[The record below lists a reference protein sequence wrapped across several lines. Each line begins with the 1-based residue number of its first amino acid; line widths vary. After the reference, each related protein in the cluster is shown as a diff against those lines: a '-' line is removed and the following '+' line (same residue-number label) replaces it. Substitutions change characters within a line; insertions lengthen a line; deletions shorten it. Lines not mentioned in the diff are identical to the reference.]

1 MVQAYI
7 NIKSTPYFSKW
18 PLFPFPLFSASAN
31 QLIIKSANYPR
42 IFTTKIDLVPDVIQL
57 LSDHIANQIAAG
69 EVIQRPASAV
79 KELLENAIDAGAT
92 EIQLVIKDA
101 GKELIQVID
110 NGKGMSPTDARMAFE
125 RHATSKIRSIEDL
138 FTIKTMGFRG
148 EALASI
154 AAVTQVE
161 LKTRQSTTEAG
172 TRIVIE
178 GTEVKFQE
186 PCAVN
191 LGTSISVKNLFF
203 NVPARRHFLKS
214 ATTELRHILDE
225 FTRVALAYP
234 EIAFRFWNNGT
245 EQYHLTSGS
254 MKSRIVALL
263 GNAYEK
269 NLVPV
274 EEKTDLLNIHGF
286 IGKPDAATRTRGMQ
300 FFFINGRFI
309 RNAYLN
315 HAVVQGYEGL
325 IEKEAF
331 PFYVLFLEV
340 DPARVDVNVHPTKQE
355 VKFEDDRMMYAYLN
369 SAVKHALARYNI
381 APSLDF
387 TLNPEIQQLPSVQ
400 LPYTDRQKADIQKG
414 YLYNA
419 FSDKD
424 QAHLIERKDSLKR
437 WKELYEIA
445 KSPAAHQQPQ
455 NGSSQ
460 KTVGDMYLSSGIET
474 NENATQGSL
483 LNATGNEPK
492 SNNMMLIHG
501 TMLATTVKSG
511 LMLIHIRRAQERI
524 WYERLLEEWNS
535 QNTPS
540 QQVLFPI
547 AYEVSPQDAIL
558 LTEVLADLARIGFD
572 IAPFGQSTFVVQ
584 GIPSGLPPGEE
595 KNVLDEVN
603 KRTELLLV
611 HMARRLS
618 RNKHAIM
625 QPEAQQGLIDEL
637 FACSQPEYTP
647 DGKKVFVMIKKDDL
661 EGMLG

>member
-1 MVQAYI
+1 MA
-7 NIKSTPYFSKW
+7 
-18 PLFPFPLFSASAN
+18 
-31 QLIIKSANYPR
+31 
-42 IFTTKIDLVPDVIQL
+42 DVIQL

-101 GKELIQVID
+101 GKELIQVVD
-110 NGKGMSPTDARMAFE
+110 NGKGMSPTDARMSFE

-138 FTIKTMGFRG
+138 FTIRTMGFRG

-161 LKTRQSTTEAG
+161 LKTRQASSETG

-178 GTEVKFQE
+178 GTEVKLQE
-186 PCAVN
+186 PCA
-191 LGTSISVKNLFF
+191 LIPGTTISVKNLFF

-214 ATTELRHILDE
+214 TTTELRHILDE
-225 FTRVALAYP
+225 FTRVALASP
-234 EIAFRFWNNGT
+234 AISFRFWNNGT
-245 EQYHLTSGS
+245 EQYHLTSGTL
-254 MKSRIVALL
+254 KSRIVALL
-263 GNAYEK
+263 GNSYEK

-274 EEKTDLLNIHGF
+274 EEKTELLNIYGF

-315 HAVVQGYEGL
+315 HAVVQAYEGMV
-325 IEKEAF
+325 EKDTF

-340 DPARVDVNVHPTKQE
+340 DPGRVDVNVHPTKQE
-355 VKFEDDRMMYAYLN
+355 VKFEDDRMMYSYLN
-369 SAVKHALARYNI
+369 SAVKHSLARYNI

-400 LPYTDRQKADIQKG
+400 MPYTTQQKEDIQKG
-414 YLYNA
+414 YLYST

-424 QAHLIERKDSLKR
+424 QAHMIERKDSLKR

-445 KSPAAHQQPQ
+445 KTPLAHQHALEKTAHQ
-455 NGSSQ
+455 
-460 KTVGDMYLSSGIET
+460 TVGDTLPGGAGI
-474 NENATQGSL
+474 NENATQAPLITS
-483 LNATGNEPK
+483 TENENRMG
-492 SNNMMLIHG
+492 NNMMLIHG
-501 TMLATTVKSG
+501 SMLATTVKSG
-511 LMLIHIRRAQERI
+511 MMLIHIRRAQERI

-540 QQVLFPI
+540 QRVLFPI
-547 AYEVSPQDAIL
+547 AYEVSPQDALL

-584 GIPSGLPPGEE
+584 GIPSGLPAGEE
-595 KNVLDEVN
+595 KNVLDEVLDHLKHESPDAVN

-618 RNKHAIM
+618 RNKQAIM
-625 QPEAQQGLIDEL
+625 QSEAQQGLIDEL

-647 DGKKVFVMIKKDDL
+647 DGKKVFVMIKKDEL
-661 EGMLG
+661 EAMLG